1 MTLAFTPETR
11 STRGDSYLGNRMD
24 FHLFHSVNPQELVNK
39 FGNIRMENEGEEV
52 ARQLKRFEI
61 KLFPGVKKK

>member
-1 MTLAFTPETR
+1 
-11 STRGDSYLGNRMD
+11 MD